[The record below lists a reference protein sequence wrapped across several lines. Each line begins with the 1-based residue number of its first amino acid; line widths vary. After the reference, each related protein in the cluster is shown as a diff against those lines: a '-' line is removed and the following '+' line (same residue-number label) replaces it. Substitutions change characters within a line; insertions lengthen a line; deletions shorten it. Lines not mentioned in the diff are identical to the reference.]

1 MQRGE
6 KLAEKIDEKRKNNER
21 QTKGKALKQYK
32 RNARENRIG
41 KQAKAIPVNSVSV
54 PVRKSKHVSK
64 QVREQASRK
73 QASKKQASNTEI
85 LDKMVKKI
93 KKQPETDRL
102 SREQRERMNINESQK
117 HSSDG
122 ERRRI
127 SCS

>member
-54 PVRKSKHVSK
+54 PVRKSKQVCK
-64 QVREQASRK
+64 QVRK

-85 LDKMVKKI
+85 LDNMVKKI
-93 KKQPETDRL
+93 KKQPKTNRL
-102 SREQRERMNINESQK
+102 GREKRERMNINESQK

>member
-32 RNARENRIG
+32 RKARENRIG

-54 PVRKSKHVSK
+54 PVRKSKQVCK
-64 QVREQASRK
+64 QVRK

-85 LDKMVKKI
+85 LDNMVKKI
-93 KKQPETDRL
+93 KKQPKTNRL
-102 SREQRERMNINESQK
+102 GREKRERMNINESQK

>member
-1 MQRGE
+1 MQRRE

-54 PVRKSKHVSK
+54 PVRKSK
-64 QVREQASRK
+64 QVCKRVRK
-73 QASKKQASNTEI
+73 QASKKQASKKQESNTEI
-85 LDKMVKKI
+85 LDNMVKKI
-93 KKQPETDRL
+93 KKQPNRL
-102 SREQRERMNINESQK
+102 GREKRERMNINESQK

>member
-1 MQRGE
+1 MQRRE
-6 KLAEKIDEKRKNNER
+6 KLAEKIDEKRNNNER

-54 PVRKSKHVSK
+54 PVRKSK
-64 QVREQASRK
+64 QVCKRVRK
-73 QASKKQASNTEI
+73 QASKKQASKKQESNTEI
-85 LDKMVKKI
+85 LDNMVKKI
-93 KKQPETDRL
+93 KKQPNRL
-102 SREQRERMNINESQK
+102 GREKRERMNINESQK

>member
-1 MQRGE
+1 MQRRE

-54 PVRKSKHVSK
+54 PVRKSKQVCK
-64 QVREQASRK
+64 QVRK

-85 LDKMVKKI
+85 LDNMVKKI
-93 KKQPETDRL
+93 KKQPKTNRL
-102 SREQRERMNINESQK
+102 GREKRERMNINESQK

>member
-1 MQRGE
+1 MQRRE

-54 PVRKSKHVSK
+54 PVRKSK
-64 QVREQASRK
+64 QVCKRVRK
-73 QASKKQASNTEI
+73 QASKKQASKKQESNTEI
-85 LDKMVKKI
+85 LVKKI
-93 KKQPETDRL
+93 KKQPNRL
-102 SREQRERMNINESQK
+102 GREKRERMNINESQK

>member
-54 PVRKSKHVSK
+54 PVRKSKQVCK
-64 QVREQASRK
+64 QVRK
-73 QASKKQASNTEI
+73 QASKKASKQKASKQYRNFGQYGQENQKAAK
-85 LDKMVKKI
+85 DK
-93 KKQPETDRL
+93 
-102 SREQRERMNINESQK
+102 
-117 HSSDG
+117 
-122 ERRRI
+122 
-127 SCS
+127 